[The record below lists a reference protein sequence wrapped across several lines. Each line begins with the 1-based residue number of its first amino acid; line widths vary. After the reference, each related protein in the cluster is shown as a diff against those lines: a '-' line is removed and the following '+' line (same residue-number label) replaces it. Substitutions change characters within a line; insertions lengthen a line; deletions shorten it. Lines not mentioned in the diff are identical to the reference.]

1 MDPIVALQS
10 HVAGMSAT
18 ELEQFTQETGFN
30 KDNLYLMNYETAKQ
44 YCKSHNINLDNN
56 IWGQKQN
63 YGYSSNPI
71 KGWTFEKQ
79 NTDENKPLTKQDLYI
94 KLAEIKDPKLRDEI
108 ENILNGG
115 KPSDAFL
122 KMLNERYEKHQAE
135 FEAKWAEYQ
144 AAKGNKTT
152 LKDTLTKLQNKYEGS
167 ESDYENS
174 LVRHAENN
182 YKNAEIDVDVLL
194 STALYLS
201 HRVV

>member
-1 MDPIVALQS
+1 MDPIAALQTQ
-10 HVAGMSAT
+10 VAGMSAT
-18 ELEQFTQETGFN
+18 ELEKFKQETGFS

-44 YCKSHNINLDNN
+44 YCKNHNISLDNN
-56 IWGQKQN
+56 IWGQRQN

-71 KGWTFEKQ
+71 KGWTFERQ
-79 NTDENKPLTKQDLYI
+79 NTSKALTKQDLYI
-94 KLAEIKDPKLRDEI
+94 KLADIKNPALRNDI

-115 KPSDAFL
+115 KPSEAFL

-144 AAKGNKTT
+144 AAKGNKAT
-152 LKDTLTKLQNKYEGS
+152 LKDTLTKLQNKYADS

-182 YKNAEIDVDVLL
+182 YKDAEIDADVLL
-194 STALYLS
+194 SAALYLS
-201 HRVV
+201 HRAV